1 MRLFRLFFTTS
12 VAMLAALASG
22 CQTPDSEREPEQI
35 KAVTYYT
42 IDGVWELTEL
52 NDKPLSE
59 DTMLYI
65 DFDRKEHRFEMWDNF
80 DSMYMTKTTGM
91 FAIEQDEY
99 ERYILSGWYDYGV
112 GDWASD
118 YIVEMTVLGDYMLWQ
133 SMSNNEKMLLRRVEE
148 LPEF

>member
-42 IDGVWELTEL
+42 IDGVWRLEEL
-52 NDKPLSE
+52 NDKSLSE

-118 YIVEMTVLGDYMLWQ
+118 YIVEMTILGDYMLWQ

>member
-42 IDGVWELTEL
+42 IDGVWRLEEL

-112 GDWASD
+112 GDGDQPAFRGRCD
-118 YIVEMTVLGDYMLWQ
+118 LVRCILGRSLFAGFHQ
-133 SMSNNEKMLLRRVEE
+133 CTSGQ
-148 LPEF
+148 

>member
-42 IDGVWELTEL
+42 IDGVWRLEEL

-118 YIVEMTVLGDYMLWQ
+118 YIVEMTILGDYMLWQ
-133 SMSNNEKMLLRRVEE
+133 SMNNNEKMLLRRVEE

>member
-118 YIVEMTVLGDYMLWQ
+118 YIVEMTILGDYMLWH

>member
-91 FAIEQDEY
+91 FTIEQDEY

-118 YIVEMTVLGDYMLWQ
+118 YIVEMTILGDYMLWQ

>member
-52 NDKPLSE
+52 NEKPLSE

-118 YIVEMTVLGDYMLWQ
+118 YIVEMTILGDYMLWQ

>member
-118 YIVEMTVLGDYMLWQ
+118 YIVEMTILGDYMLWQ

>member
-22 CQTPDSEREPEQI
+22 CQTPDSERETEQI

-42 IDGVWELTEL
+42 IDGVWRLEEL

-118 YIVEMTVLGDYMLWQ
+118 YIVEMTILGDYMLWQ

>member
-59 DTMLYI
+59 NTMLYI

-118 YIVEMTVLGDYMLWQ
+118 YIVEMTILGDYMLWQ

>member
-52 NDKPLSE
+52 NDKSLSE

-118 YIVEMTVLGDYMLWQ
+118 YIVEMTILGDYMLWQ

-148 LPEF
+148 LPKF

>member
-42 IDGVWELTEL
+42 IDGVWRLEEL

-118 YIVEMTVLGDYMLWQ
+118 YIVEMTILGDYMLWQ
-133 SMSNNEKMLLRRVEE
+133 SISNNEKMLLRRVEE
-148 LPEF
+148 LPVF

>member
-22 CQTPDSEREPEQI
+22 CQTPDLEREPEQI

-52 NDKPLSE
+52 NDKSLSE

-118 YIVEMTVLGDYMLWQ
+118 YIVEMTILGDYMLWQ
-133 SMSNNEKMLLRRVEE
+133 SMSNNEKMLLRRVEK

>member
-42 IDGVWELTEL
+42 IDGVWRLEEL
-52 NDKPLSE
+52 NDKSLSE

-118 YIVEMTVLGDYMLWQ
+118 YIVEMTILGDYMLWQ

-148 LPEF
+148 LPKF

>member
-12 VAMLAALASG
+12 VAMLTALASG

-52 NDKPLSE
+52 NDKSLSE

-118 YIVEMTVLGDYMLWQ
+118 YIVEMTILGDYMLWQ

-148 LPEF
+148 LPKF

>member
-42 IDGVWELTEL
+42 IDGVWRLEEL

-118 YIVEMTVLGDYMLWQ
+118 YIVEMTILGDYMLWQ

>member
-12 VAMLAALASG
+12 VAMLSTLASG

-52 NDKPLSE
+52 NDKSLSE

-118 YIVEMTVLGDYMLWQ
+118 YIVEMTILGDYMLWQ

-148 LPEF
+148 LPKF

>member
-42 IDGVWELTEL
+42 IDGVWRLEEL

-118 YIVEMTVLGDYMLWQ
+118 YIVEMTILGDYMLWQ

-148 LPEF
+148 LPVF

>member
-118 YIVEMTVLGDYMLWQ
+118 YIVEMTILGDYMLWQ
-133 SMSNNEKMLLRRVEE
+133 SMSNNEKMLLRRVEK
-148 LPEF
+148 LPKF

>member
-22 CQTPDSEREPEQI
+22 CQTPNSEREPEQI

-118 YIVEMTVLGDYMLWQ
+118 YIVEMTILGDYMLWQ

>member
-118 YIVEMTVLGDYMLWQ
+118 YIVEMTILGDYMLWQ

-148 LPEF
+148 LP

>member
-42 IDGVWELTEL
+42 IDGVWRLEKL

-118 YIVEMTVLGDYMLWQ
+118 YIVEMTILGDYMLWQ

>member
-118 YIVEMTVLGDYMLWQ
+118 YIVEMTILGDYMLWQ

-148 LPEF
+148 LPKF

>member
-52 NDKPLSE
+52 NDKSLSE

-80 DSMYMTKTTGM
+80 YSMYMTKTTGM

-118 YIVEMTVLGDYMLWQ
+118 YIVEMTILGDYMLWQ

>member
-118 YIVEMTVLGDYMLWQ
+118 YIVEMTILGDYMLWQ
-133 SMSNNEKMLLRRVEE
+133 SMSNNEKMLLRRVEK

>member
-118 YIVEMTVLGDYMLWQ
+118 YIVEMTILGDYMLWQ
-133 SMSNNEKMLLRRVEE
+133 SMSNNDKMLLRRVEE

>member
-22 CQTPDSEREPEQI
+22 CQTPDSGREPEQI

-52 NDKPLSE
+52 NDKSLSE

-118 YIVEMTVLGDYMLWQ
+118 YIVEMTILGDYMLWQ

>member
-12 VAMLAALASG
+12 VAMLAALALG

-42 IDGVWELTEL
+42 IDGVWRLEEL

-118 YIVEMTVLGDYMLWQ
+118 YIVEMTILGDYMLWQ

>member
-1 MRLFRLFFTTS
+1 
-12 VAMLAALASG
+12 MLAALASG

-42 IDGVWELTEL
+42 IDGLWELTEL

-118 YIVEMTVLGDYMLWQ
+118 YIVEMTILGDYMLWQ
-133 SMSNNEKMLLRRVEE
+133 SMNNNEKMLLRRVEK

>member
-22 CQTPDSEREPEQI
+22 CQTPDSERELEQI

-118 YIVEMTVLGDYMLWQ
+118 YIVEMTILGDYMLWQ

>member
-52 NDKPLSE
+52 NDKSLSV

-118 YIVEMTVLGDYMLWQ
+118 YIVEMTILGDYMLWQ

>member
-42 IDGVWELTEL
+42 IDGVWRLTEL

-118 YIVEMTVLGDYMLWQ
+118 YIVEMTILGDYMLWQ

>member
-118 YIVEMTVLGDYMLWQ
+118 YIVEMTILGDYMLWQ
-133 SMSNNEKMLLRRVEE
+133 SMSNNEKMLLRGVEE